1 MCKRI
6 ISLLLVL
13 VTLFSV
19 LIVPASATAGD
30 AVDYVI
36 DNFWGPFSFDKLKGL
51 VKSFLADD
59 KTPETATES
68 DWQAAY
74 DRYVRSVRDE
84 YGSTILN
91 SSGVLISLVP
101 DFSPVDNSTFSA
113 VYSNYSY
120 NSKFAS
126 FDVEIMYKKSG
137 QAYLYANLSC
147 MPTGAGTLQYLFRDD
162 DIPKDGNVNLDGAY
176 YTCLSD
182 KRIYDAYLQTYY
194 DAFNSSGGKITRLNL
209 AGSHYFSADDGLAH
223 IGAWDPDTRV
233 GAPAFIA
240 YSSSAKTVNMHVVVP
255 LQCLLWMPDN
265 FSAPVSESRPGSLT
279 GITYGYQND
288 TGEIIVYVAK
298 DSGMFNEEGG
308 YLYNPITGK
317 TLQADSWYYD
327 YENRRYDIALANN
340 QGRATLEYGD
350 DGARITIIDSGN
362 VTNVYNYY
370 YMTPKDEPVDPPPVD
385 PTPTP
390 TPKPCTHSYT
400 SAVTELPTCL
410 IPGVRSY
417 ICMLC
422 GDTYTEPVAATGHIW
437 VVRETVNASYDDNG
451 NLLQAGYTI
460 YKCSKCGTEHKDTAD
475 VGPPGN
481 GSGGGGGGS
490 GGFPG
495 DTNLPDIPGSSEDE
509 DGFNIFDIVGSIVN
523 ALWSLI
529 SGLFSTIFGGVVG
542 FFTSLGSGIS
552 GFFSAF
558 SGQDGVFGF
567 ATYGGADIWD

>member
-1 MCKRI
+1 
-6 ISLLLVL
+6 
-13 VTLFSV
+13 
-19 LIVPASATAGD
+19 
-30 AVDYVI
+30 
-36 DNFWGPFSFDKLKGL
+36 
-51 VKSFLADD
+51 
-59 KTPETATES
+59 
-68 DWQAAY
+68 
-74 DRYVRSVRDE
+74 
-84 YGSTILN
+84 
-91 SSGVLISLVP
+91 
-101 DFSPVDNSTFSA
+101 
-113 VYSNYSY
+113 
-120 NSKFAS
+120 
-126 FDVEIMYKKSG
+126 
-137 QAYLYANLSC
+137 
-147 MPTGAGTLQYLFRDD
+147 
-162 DIPKDGNVNLDGAY
+162 
-176 YTCLSD
+176 
-182 KRIYDAYLQTYY
+182 
-194 DAFNSSGGKITRLNL
+194 
-209 AGSHYFSADDGLAH
+209 
-223 IGAWDPDTRV
+223 
-233 GAPAFIA
+233 
-240 YSSSAKTVNMHVVVP
+240 
-255 LQCLLWMPDN
+255 
-265 FSAPVSESRPGSLT
+265 
-279 GITYGYQND
+279 
-288 TGEIIVYVAK
+288 
-298 DSGMFNEEGG
+298 MFNEEGG

-390 TPKPCTHSYT
+390 TPRPCTHSYT

-422 GDTYTEPVAATGHIW
+422 GDTYTEPVAAIGHIW

-481 GSGGGGGGS
+481 GGGGGGS

-495 DTNLPDIPGSSEDE
+495 DTDLPDIPGSSDEE

>member
-6 ISLLLVL
+6 IALILSFVIVFSSV
-13 VTLFSV
+13 VTVSF
-19 LIVPASATAGD
+19 ATIGD
-30 AVDYVI
+30 AGEYVVT
-36 DNFWGPFSFDKLKGL
+36 NFWKMLTFQGGDGDAFSWLKGFI
-51 VKSFLADD
+51 SAFLAPEV
-59 KTPETATES
+59 TPETATES
-68 DWQAAY
+68 DWQDAYGRYTINIQNNFGSSVITSDGCLYLAVPHSYLSFSRSSPRIYLRCSHHPDGPYSNDEVGTLTADCAAS
-74 DRYVRSVRDE
+74 RSSLSFVFQWPSYGARSGSVTYAFE
-84 YGSTILN
+84 YPIDGYYTVIGCTGTRTYLTSPTAAPIV
-91 SSGVLISLVP
+91 SMYSFGGSGVSE
-101 DFSPVDNSTFSA
+101 FH
-113 VYSNYSY
+113 
-120 NSKFAS
+120 
-126 FDVEIMYKKSG
+126 E
-137 QAYLYANLSC
+137 
-147 MPTGAGTLQYLFRDD
+147 AGTPYSSTCSLF
-162 DIPKDGNVNLDGAY
+162 NVTQPAGCIA
-176 YTCLSD
+176 TVQLSD
-182 KRIYDAYLQTYY
+182 YILKVLPA
-194 DAFNSSGGKITRLNL
+194 SGALDVQGE
-209 AGSHYFSADDGLAH
+209 GE
-223 IGAWDPDTRV
+223 V
-233 GAPAFIA
+233 GR
-240 YSSSAKTVNMHVVVP
+240 
-255 LQCLLWMPDN
+255 D
-265 FSAPVSESRPGSLT
+265 SRPGSLT

-298 DSGMFNEEGG
+298 DSGMFNEEGV

-390 TPKPCTHSYT
+390 TPRPCTHSYT

-422 GDTYTEPVAATGHIW
+422 GDTYTEPVAAIGHIW

-481 GSGGGGGGS
+481 GGGGGGS

-495 DTNLPDIPGSSEDE
+495 DTDLPDIPGSSDEE

>member
-13 VTLFSV
+13 VTLFPV
-19 LIVPASATAGD
+19 LIVPAFATAGD

-68 DWQAAY
+68 DWQNAYKGFVNDFKSTNGSALIDDGGYLYLALSHKDSLTCSNINYWRYPCEHGTGEVYPYGTVSYVCGDSYSSISIKDFHTVSGNSHMVAAKFRFSSPAPVSGY
-74 DRYVRSVRDE
+74 YSLYSLPVLHGV
-84 YGSTILN
+84 YNN
-91 SSGVLISLVP
+91 SSGTGLSYPESYYNYP
-101 DFSPVDNSTFSA
+101 D
-113 VYSNYSY
+113 
-120 NSKFAS
+120 
-126 FDVEIMYKKSG
+126 
-137 QAYLYANLSC
+137 L
-147 MPTGAGTLQYLFRDD
+147 TGAEVFYSAGAVVETELYSKSPNYIKYGLVECVGSVLYRVRPTAGLLDVPGT
-162 DIPKDGNVNLDGAY
+162 A
-176 YTCLSD
+176 
-182 KRIYDAYLQTYY
+182 
-194 DAFNSSGGKITRLNL
+194 
-209 AGSHYFSADDGLAH
+209 
-223 IGAWDPDTRV
+223 
-233 GAPAFIA
+233 
-240 YSSSAKTVNMHVVVP
+240 
-255 LQCLLWMPDN
+255 
-265 FSAPVSESRPGSLT
+265 ESRPGSLT

-350 DGARITIIDSGN
+350 DGARITIVDSGN
-362 VTNVYNYY
+362 VTNIYNYY

-422 GDTYTEPVAATGHIW
+422 GDTYTEPVSAIGHIW

-481 GSGGGGGGS
+481 GGGGGGS

-495 DTNLPDIPGSSEDE
+495 DTDLPDIPGSSDEE

-558 SGQDGVFGF
+558 SGQNGVFGF